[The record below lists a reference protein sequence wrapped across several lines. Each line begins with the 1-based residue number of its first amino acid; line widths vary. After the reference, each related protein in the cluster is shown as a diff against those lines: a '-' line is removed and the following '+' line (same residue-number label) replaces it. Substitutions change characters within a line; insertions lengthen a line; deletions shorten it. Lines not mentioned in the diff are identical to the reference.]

1 MAGFSLSK
9 PYTMPR
15 REIRLAAEG
24 LVERLQKDHAVRCE
38 WHGDCVQLKGA
49 GVEGQLS
56 FDAGMIDVSVKLGM
70 LMRPFQKPL
79 KAEVQR
85 YLDEHVY

>member
-1 MAGFSLSK
+1 MSGFSLRK

-15 REIRLAAEG
+15 REIRKAAEG
-24 LVERLQKDHAVRCE
+24 LVERLQKEHPVRCE
-38 WHGDCVQLKGA
+38 WHGDSVRLKGA
-49 GVEGQLS
+49 GVAGKLS
-56 FDAGMIDVSVKLGM
+56 FEGDVIDVSVKLGM